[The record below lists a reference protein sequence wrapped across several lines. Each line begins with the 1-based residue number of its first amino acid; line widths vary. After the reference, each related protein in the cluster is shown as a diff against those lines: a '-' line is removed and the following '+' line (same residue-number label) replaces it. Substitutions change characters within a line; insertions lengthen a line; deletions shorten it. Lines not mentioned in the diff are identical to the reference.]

1 MLGERYFYV
10 LASKLLYIASVQDAA
25 IVGTRVDIVTH
36 KCIIVSL
43 FWVNGQAI
51 ICKHDVI
58 AIRLGQC
65 EYVTSNVTHESVDAW
80 HVPYVD
86 LPSWGQSIGGVLLYQ
101 RGTYISWYIY
111 MESINTRIKH
121 PLEKFSEMV
130 HITSTLQPLRQLIF
144 LLLLHRHTGTM
155 HGQ

>member
-1 MLGERYFYV
+1 MY
-10 LASKLLYIASVQDAA
+10 LLPNYIATCKSPSPQDAA
-25 IVGTRVDIVTH
+25 IVGTRVDTVTH
-36 KCIIVSL
+36 VRVYHHRISFRSQPTAKPYASMIL
-43 FWVNGQAI
+43 TA
-51 ICKHDVI
+51 
-58 AIRLGQC
+58 RLRECDIECPRTRARRRMARSAVCG
-65 EYVTSNVTHESVDAW
+65 
-80 HVPYVD
+80 
-86 LPSWGQSIGGVLLYQ
+86 PSCALLYQ